1 MSQRSLKAAQ
11 QKPVQVLLLNLRVNI
26 SLQRFE
32 ILANVKQTSPSVQL
46 VAGVNEPIRSE
57 NNVENVEKRF
67 SSSVIKSLQA
77 QTSVRRL
84 PKCSL
89 VITSVCGL
97 LNLK

>member
-11 QKPVQVLLLNLRVNI
+11 QKAVQVLLLNLRVNI

-57 NNVENVEKRF
+57 NNVEKRTCCC
-67 SSSVIKSLQA
+67 KA
-77 QTSVRRL
+77 
-84 PKCSL
+84 
-89 VITSVCGL
+89 
-97 LNLK
+97 